1 MLTNAGRFIDR
12 NPGIIPAGKLFN
24 VSGET
29 SGDCLQIPQRPTR
42 PDTIRK
48 FRGTTHPE
56 AGKERV
62 FYGRAN
68 DPDFASR
75 IVHGVNTKSSL
86 VAGDLV
92 NPTRKSLFSQ
102 RMLEKKEGLY
112 ASRKNAPLG
121 HCHDQKPGLPNGVGP
136 TDVMYGV
143 KTIKDGSAGEMVS
156 PSKTATQVNAESLE
170 GKELYKVSHNDFD
183 VGEMVDRKYDWSR
196 IPRDS
201 KFGVETPHNNDGI
214 HVRKTLKWLHETQQ
228 EKATKIV
235 SKRVDDFRERTQPQL
250 GKVHDP
256 IKDTLR
262 VAPDHT
268 FGVMV
273 KPDEY
278 GAGDLIHMRVPGKYL
293 RGRDRERGVLAAVRH
308 HLKQANYH
316 NFHDLRAAFEYYDK
330 DKSGKISLDE
340 LREVCMQF
348 NLPVEPELL
357 ESMFAYCDVD
367 GDGQI
372 NYDEF
377 ANFLNW
383 KDKMPS
389 GGIKGTMTTAG
400 QNETAEEGVKE
411 EEQKTGEST
420 PTRLQKQIDQAV
432 GGWKT
437 SSSQFNDV
445 TGRIRTSG
453 WRSYGVPTIRS
464 DLPAPNTRRVADTKN
479 YGDESDAY
487 GLINPS
493 IYSNRGVYEKD
504 FFQPRDQY
512 EIRRIFDGIGVEMTT
527 NAFEKIWE
535 QASTRHPN
543 GLVSVEAFRG
553 VMDEVNAQK
562 LVESQV
568 S

>member
-1 MLTNAGRFIDR
+1 MLSNTGRFVDR
-12 NPGIIPAGKLFN
+12 NPGITAAGKLFN
-24 VSGET
+24 VTGET
-29 SGDCLQIPQRPTR
+29 SGDCLQIAQCPTR
-42 PDTIRK
+42 PETVKK
-48 FRGTTHPE
+48 FRGTTQPK

-68 DPDFASR
+68 DPDVASQ
-75 IVHGVNTKSSL
+75 ISHGVSTKTSL

-102 RMLEKKEGLY
+102 RMLEKKESLY
-112 ASRKNAPLG
+112 ASRRNAPLG
-121 HCHDQKPGLPNGVGP
+121 SSHDQRPGLPKGIGR

-143 KTIKDGSAGEMVS
+143 KTIKDGSAGEMVN
-156 PSKTATQVNAESLE
+156 PAKPAAQVNTESLQ
-170 GKELYKVSHNDFD
+170 GKHLYKVSHHDFE

-196 IPRDS
+196 IPKES

-214 HVRKTLKWLHETQQ
+214 HVQKSLKWLHETQQ
-228 EKATKIV
+228 EKTTKIV

-262 VAPDHT
+262 VAPDHS

-278 GAGDLIHMRVPGKYL
+278 GAGDLIHMRVPSKYL

-308 HLKQANYH
+308 HLKKANYH
-316 NFHDLRAAFEYYDK
+316 NFHDLKAAFEYYDK
-330 DKSGKISLDE
+330 DKSGKISLNE
-340 LREVCMQF
+340 LREVCIQF

-357 ESMFAYCDVD
+357 ECMLDYCDID

-372 NYDEF
+372 DYQEF

-383 KDKMPS
+383 KDKMSS
-389 GGIKGTMTTAG
+389 GGVPGSKTKEAEKGDEA
-400 QNETAEEGVKE
+400 Q
-411 EEQKTGEST
+411 EQTKGDVS
-420 PTRLQKQIDQAV
+420 PTRLEKQIDKAV
-432 GGWKT
+432 GGWNP
-437 SSSQFNDV
+437 SSSQFNAV
-445 TGRIRTSG
+445 AGGIRTTG
-453 WRSYGVPTIRS
+453 WRAYGVPTIRS
-464 DLPAPNTRRVADTKN
+464 DLPAPTTRRVADTTN

-493 IYSNRGVYEKD
+493 IYSNHGVHEKD

-512 EIRRIFDGIGVEMTT
+512 EIRRIFDGIGVEMTSDV
-527 NAFEKIWE
+527 FEKIWE
-535 QASTRHPN
+535 QASTRHPS
-543 GLVSVEAFRG
+543 GLVSVESFRG
-553 VMDEVNAQK
+553 IMDEVNAQK
-562 LVESQV
+562 LAETQV
-568 S
+568 A